1 MANLY
6 LLLKELQ
13 HKSKVMFAVFSLI
26 SWSMSVSLF
35 IGRAVRDLFVCV
47 IFGGKTAGIVQQK
60 RIQNKHSLNYSLL
73 LDARDKVFSHNG
85 LVNLLSTST
94 MNISSSVQIMY

>member
-47 IFGGKTAGIVQQK
+47 TFGGKTAGKVQQK
-60 RIQNKHSLNYSLL
+60 HIQNKHSLNYRLL